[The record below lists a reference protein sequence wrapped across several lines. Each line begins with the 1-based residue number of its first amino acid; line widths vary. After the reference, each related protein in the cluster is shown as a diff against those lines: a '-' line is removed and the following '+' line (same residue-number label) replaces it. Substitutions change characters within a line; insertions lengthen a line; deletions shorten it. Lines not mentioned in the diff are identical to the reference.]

1 MLLPLRFALKRGG
14 GENEGSDACHDNGR
28 GAQIDCESEPRRKGS
43 YMWTQAIR
51 PERQK
56 KSYRPH
62 MGSAVLRLAGTSLK
76 PIRTQTSERD
86 DDPPRRLYL
95 SQSLGRVEAGDRF
108 GL

>member
-1 MLLPLRFALKRGG
+1 MLVTIMAAAPRSTASPSPEEKGRTCGRKR
-14 GENEGSDACHDNGR
+14 SD
-28 GAQIDCESEPRRKGS
+28 QSVK
-43 YMWTQAIR
+43 
-51 PERQK
+51 K